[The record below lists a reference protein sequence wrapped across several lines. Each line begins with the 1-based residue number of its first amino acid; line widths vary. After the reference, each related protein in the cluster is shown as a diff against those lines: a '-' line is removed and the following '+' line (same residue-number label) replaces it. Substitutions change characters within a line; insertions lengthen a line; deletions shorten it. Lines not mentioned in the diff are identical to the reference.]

1 MKLRFAFLAVALM
14 ALLAGA
20 ATAEVSYQGVSY
32 REDAAYIDLG
42 GTVVKDYSAFE
53 AFLDQM
59 PNLRQVD
66 MWETQIPREMCDR
79 LAARYPEMKWGW
91 TMVLQGKD
99 HKHLIRTDYT
109 SWSTLHNNQSSHHSS
124 EDFGILKYCWNLM
137 ALDVGHNS
145 VTDLNFLYDL
155 PNLRVLIVACN
166 KVTDVTPVASLK
178 YLEYAELF
186 NNSITDISCLA
197 DLPHILDLN
206 ICFNKI
212 SDWSALEGLTTLKRL
227 WIYSSQK
234 RNQSPPGEVVS
245 RLKAA
250 LPDTFVDSTHY
261 STAGAWRYLNEKK
274 MHPHYAAIV
283 ATFGENH
290 LKPKYEYVPF
300 EDSFPLDEGIAET
313 PAPAAVEPAL
323 ADEPQTLSPLPEETE
338 SAAETPATPQPT
350 AETLEDGTVRLITIR
365 NGGQ

>member
-1 MKLRFAFLAVALM
+1 MKFRVFCIAAVLCTLLAV
-14 ALLAGA
+14 GA
-20 ATAEVSYQGVSY
+20 AADVSYHGVSY

-42 GTVVKDYSAFE
+42 GTVVKDYAEFE
-53 AFLDQM
+53 AFLDQF

-66 MWETQIPREMCDR
+66 MWETQIPRAMCDR
-79 LAARYPEMKWGW
+79 LAARYPDMKWGW

-109 SWSTLHNNQSSHHSS
+109 AWSTLHNNQSSHHTS

-145 VTDLNFLYDL
+145 VTDLDFLYDL

-166 KVTDVTPVASLK
+166 KVTDLTPVASLK

-186 NNSITDISCLA
+186 NNAITDISCLA
-197 DLPHILDLN
+197 ELPHILDLN

-212 SDWSALEGLTTLKRL
+212 NDWSALENLTTLTRL

-234 RNQSPPGEVVS
+234 RNQEPPREVVS

-250 LPDTFVDSTHY
+250 LPDTYVDSTHY
-261 STAGAWRYLNEKK
+261 STAGAWRYLTEKK

-300 EDSFPLDEGIAET
+300 EDSFPMDAIVEDNAEPEAGT
-313 PAPAAVEPAL
+313 ETG
-323 ADEPQTLSPLPEETE
+323 ETLTLIPLPEEPA
-338 SAAETPATPQPT
+338 AAEEPAPAPT
-350 AETLEDGTVRLITIR
+350 AETLEDGTVRLVTIR
-365 NGGQ
+365 NSEP